1 MKKLNRLLMVAT
13 LVVLLLPAAVVGPV
27 LEACCGVQPI
37 ELQVTD
43 DPDPVC
49 LEEKVTIS
57 GTYTAIGW
65 NGVEY
70 NTGVVVRIWDPD
82 GNQVVDQN
90 LDLAKETETP
100 KNFTFDYPY
109 LPEMPGMYV
118 YEVIAWADAGSGRMD
133 LSVIGQTFTVEV
145 CNEPPDCSLAKA
157 DPGTIWPPNNKFVPV
172 NVLGVTDPDGDAL
185 TLSITSIFQDEPV
198 DSYGDGQFTPDG
210 QGVGAATA
218 EVRAERAGTK
228 KVPGDGRCYHIG
240 FSAADGRG
248 GTCGGTVVTCVPH
261 DQNKTPV
268 DGGPLYDST
277 AVAP

>member
-1 MKKLNRLLMVAT
+1 
-13 LVVLLLPAAVVGPV
+13 
-27 LEACCGVQPI
+27 
-37 ELQVTD
+37 VTD
-43 DPDPVC
+43 TPDPVC

-57 GTYTAIGW
+57 GTYTVIPQWDPWEA
-65 NGVEY
+65 Y
-70 NTGVVVRIWDPD
+70 DTGVGVKIWEPGGVDPVVNED
-82 GNQVVDQN
+82 VT
-90 LDLAKETETP
+90 LAKGQTEAP
-100 KNFTFDYPY
+100 KDFTFSYPY
-109 LPEMPGMYV
+109 LPLMAGTYN
-118 YEVIAWADAGSGRMD
+118 YEVIAWSLTSFGRMEV
-133 LSVIGQTFTVEV
+133 SVIDQTFTAEV
-145 CNEPPDCSLAKA
+145 CNEPPDCSLATA

-172 NVLGVTDPDGDAL
+172 NVVGVTDPDGDTL

-210 QGVGAATA
+210 QGVGPATA

-261 DQNKTPV
+261 DQSKTPV